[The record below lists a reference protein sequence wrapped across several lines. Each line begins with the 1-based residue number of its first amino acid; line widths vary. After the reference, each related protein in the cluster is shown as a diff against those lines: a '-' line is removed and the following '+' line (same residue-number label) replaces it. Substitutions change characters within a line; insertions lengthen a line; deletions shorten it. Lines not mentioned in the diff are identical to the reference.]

1 MSGFGER
8 DVKTSERLFPA
19 RKPELLAPAGSME
32 SLAAAV
38 RCGADAVYI
47 GGKRFS
53 ARNSSAGFSDRELEE
68 AVRYCHLH
76 GAKLYRAMNTIVF
89 PEETEDFLADAKIS
103 SEAGVDG
110 LIIQDLGMARLLR
123 ETLPRMRLNAS
134 TQMTVHTAEGAR
146 LAREMGFSRVVAAR
160 ELSLKELE
168 KIIATGVETEVFIHG
183 ALCMSVSGQCYMS
196 AVIGSR
202 SANRGMCAQA
212 CRLPFGGDYD
222 LSLKDLC
229 GIPHIKALADMGA
242 ASFKIE
248 GRLKRPEYVAAA
260 VTACRAALDGEE
272 PDLDVLRSVFS
283 RSGFTDG
290 YLTGKLGRDMF
301 GYRTKED
308 VTAAEAVLPKL
319 REAYR
324 RETKAADGRADF
336 YIRLAEGEPARLE
349 MSCGDLTVSAE
360 GEVPEK
366 ALKRPAD
373 EEYLR
378 RLTDKLGDTVYS
390 LGTFK
395 ADIGAGLTV
404 SAAAVNALRREA
416 VLKMN
421 EARISR
427 AKPAG
432 VFRERVSELPAKGW
446 ENPAEKK
453 VRVRLY
459 RAEQLDVI
467 KSANADEIVV
477 PLELCGK
484 VGEISDR
491 LIIAPPRFTADENA
505 LAEKLKALRGAGY
518 KRLLCTN
525 IAHIKIGRELGFK
538 LSGGFGLN
546 ISNPWSVL
554 AAKEN
559 GLSDVTASFECRLG
573 QIAGLRGILPAAVI
587 VYGRLP
593 LMLTRNCPAKGA
605 RNCKSCPKSLSD
617 RTGRSFPVI
626 CGNGSSEIFN
636 CVPLMMTDRLG
647 DIPAD
652 ILELDFTEES
662 PGEIKRILGCLERGE
677 KALENGY
684 TRGLYYRGVN
694 GPQAPQAE
702 NERIG

>member
-1 MSGFGER
+1 MIEPTERNAEMSGQLSP
-8 DVKTSERLFPA
+8 TP
-19 RKPELLAPAGSME
+19 KPELLAPAGNME
-32 SLAAAV
+32 SVTAAV

-53 ARNSSAGFSDRELEE
+53 ARNSAADFSDSELEE

-76 GAKLYRAMNTIVF
+76 GVKLYRAMNTIVF
-89 PEETEDFLADAKIS
+89 PEETEDFLADAKMS
-103 SEAGVDG
+103 SDIGVDG
-110 LIIQDLGMARLLR
+110 LIVQDLGMARLLR
-123 ETLPRMRLNAS
+123 ETLPDLRLNAS
-134 TQMTVHTAEGAR
+134 TQMTVHTAEGAK
-146 LAREMGFSRVVAAR
+146 LARELGFSRVVAAR

-196 AVIGSR
+196 AMIGSR

-212 CRLPFGGDYD
+212 CRLPFGRDYD

-248 GRLKRPEYVAAA
+248 GRLKRPEYAAAA
-260 VTACRAALDGEE
+260 VTACRAALDGGE
-272 PDLDVLRSVFS
+272 PDLNVLRSVFS

-308 VTAAEAVLPKL
+308 VTAAETVLPKL
-319 REAYR
+319 RETYR
-324 RETKAADGRADF
+324 RETKAADGTADF

-349 MSCGDLTVSAE
+349 MSCGGISVSAE
-360 GEVPEK
+360 GDVPEK
-366 ALKRPAD
+366 AVKRPAD

-378 RLTDKLGDTVYS
+378 RQLDRLGDTVYT
-390 LGTFK
+390 LGALK

-404 SAAAVNALRREA
+404 SAAAVNALRREV

-421 EARISR
+421 EARILK
-427 AKPAG
+427 AKPP
-432 VFRERVSELPAKGW
+432 VRFRERVSEIPAKSACSPG
-446 ENPAEKK
+446 EKR

-467 KSANADEIVV
+467 ESLNTDEIVI

-484 VGEISDR
+484 VVNITER
-491 LIIAPPRFTADENA
+491 LIIAPPRFTADETVVSV
-505 LAEKLKALRGAGY
+505 KLKALREVGFE
-518 KRLLCTN
+518 RLLCTN
-525 IAHIKIGRELGFK
+525 IAHIKIGRELGFS

-546 ISNPWSVL
+546 VSNPWSVL
-554 AAKEN
+554 AAKEM
-559 GLSDVTASFECRLG
+559 GLSDVTASIECRVG
-573 QIAGLRGILPAAVI
+573 QIAALRGILPAVVI

-593 LMLTRNCPAKGA
+593 LMLTRNCPAKGVGD
-605 RNCKSCPKSLSD
+605 CKNCPKSLSD

-636 CVPLMMTDRLG
+636 CVPLMMTDKLG

-662 PGEIKRILGCLERGE
+662 PDEIRRAVKCLRRGE
-677 KALENGY
+677 KVLENGY
-684 TRGLYYRGVN
+684 TRGLYYRGVSAADS
-694 GPQAPQAE
+694 G
-702 NERIG
+702 GK